1 MSAEIRPTDQQ
12 EQFAEENRRAEE
24 LISGGDLPGAAAIL
38 VDIIDNDPVNAR
50 AYNNMGIISWT
61 RKAWRDAFA
70 MFKRSV
76 ELKPDYADALV
87 NLFDAALKIRCAREI
102 LPLLKK
108 AVETDPSLEDVAI
121 IAESIE
127 TQSDEDVYSSE
138 RALMIGIAN
147 PTIEEADQL
156 LEDGKVNEAM
166 IKYLEV
172 NDTEGP
178 CAESY
183 NGLGIVSYYQG
194 RYSDAYALFLE
205 SIKLN
210 PVDPDKW
217 LNLLD
222 TARQLE
228 KVDEVRKIFELYAKE
243 IQALK
248 QIVPD
253 FEKAAG

>member
-1 MSAEIRPTDQQ
+1 MGPRIKSTDQQ
-12 EQFAEENRRAEE
+12 EQFSDENRRAEE
-24 LISGGDLPGAAAIL
+24 LISKGDLPAAAAIL
-38 VDIIDNDPVNAR
+38 VDVVDKDPQNHR

-61 RKAWRDAFA
+61 RKAWQDAYA

-87 NLFDAALKIRCAREI
+87 NLFDASLKIRRAREI

-108 AVETDPSLEDVAI
+108 ALETDPSLEDVAI

-127 TQSDEDVYSSE
+127 TQSDEDIYSSE

-147 PTIEEADQL
+147 PKIEEADQL
-156 LEDGKVNEAM
+156 LEDGKINEAM
-166 IKYLEV
+166 TKYLEV

-178 CAESY
+178 CAEAY
-183 NGLGIVSYYQG
+183 NGLGVVSYYQN

-222 TARQLE
+222 SARQLG
-228 KVDEVRKIFELYAKE
+228 KVEEARKIFELYAKE
-243 IQALK
+243 IQALR

-253 FEKAAG
+253 FQHAE